1 MGGANAA
8 LVCILL
14 GYISCRLHMMTY
26 IETCDVLVI
35 GAGHAGIEAAM
46 AAARLG
52 ASVTMLTMNLD
63 TIGQM
68 SCNPAIGGPAK
79 SQLVKEI
86 DALGGVMGLCADATY
101 LQLKTL
107 NSSKGQAVHALR
119 AQSDKAEYR
128 AFARQLVESQPN
140 VKLRQT
146 MVSQLHRD
154 TVTGA
159 FSHVTDSLGITY
171 QAKAIVITTGTFLNG
186 RLWVG
191 ETAVGGGRPGEGAS
205 SGGIT
210 GSLVALGMTTGRLK
224 TGTPPRLD
232 GRTIDTRGLDV
243 HPGDAEPRFFSFLPD
258 RPMLEQLPCYLTRT
272 NEATHRLIDEN
283 LHRSP
288 MMQGLMDATMGP
300 RYCPSIEDKVTRF
313 RDKDSHHLFI
323 EPEGRQTYEVYLQ
336 GFSTCLPADIQ
347 LQMVRTL
354 PGLEK
359 AEMLRPACAV
369 EYDYFPAY
377 QLLPSLM
384 TKLADGIFLAGQ
396 INGTSGYEEAAAQ
409 GLMAGI
415 NAARFCTGQP
425 ALVLPRSSS
434 YIGTLID
441 DLVTKEIC
449 EPYRM
454 LTSRSEYRLTLRQ
467 DNADQ
472 RLTPIGRDIGLVDAH
487 RWATFE
493 RKQALIAQAT
503 EQLKATWLTPED
515 NDRFTALNGER
526 VREKT
531 AFWELLRRPTVTMAH
546 LRQLDAP
553 LDALAAQHPDVLE
566 YLEVEQTYT
575 GYLSRQTQV
584 VQRLQQSADM
594 PIPVDLD
601 YKAIRQLSAECQDKL
616 SRLRP
621 VTLGQAGRIAG
632 ITPADISIL
641 QILLNKPRNQLPRVP
656 VAAG

>member
-1 MGGANAA
+1 
-8 LVCILL
+8 
-14 GYISCRLHMMTY
+14 MTFV
-26 IETCDVLVI
+26 ETTDILVI

-46 AAARLG
+46 AAANLG
-52 ASVTMLTMNLD
+52 ARVILLTLNLD

-79 SQLVKEI
+79 SQLVKEV

-101 LQLKTL
+101 LQMKTL
-107 NSSKGQAVHALR
+107 NSSKGHAVRALR

-128 AFARQLVESQPN
+128 AFARQLIESHPGI
-140 VKLRQT
+140 KMRQT
-146 MVSQLHRD
+146 MVSSLHVD
-154 TVTGA
+154 PTTGR
-159 FSHVTDSLGITY
+159 FTHVIDNLGVTY
-171 QAKAIVITTGTFLNG
+171 QAGAIVITTGTFLNG

-191 ETAVGGGRPGEGAS
+191 EQSVGGGRPGEAAS

-210 GSLVALGMTTGRLK
+210 GGLVDLGLITGRLK

-232 GRTIDTRGLDV
+232 GRTIDYTGLDI
-243 HPGDAEPRFFSFLPD
+243 HPGDTPLKFFSFLPN
-258 RPMLEQLPCYLTRT
+258 RPVKDQLACHLTRT
-272 NEATHRLIDEN
+272 TPQTHDLIEAN
-283 LHRSP
+283 VHRSP

-300 RYCPSIEDKVTRF
+300 RYCPSIEDKVMRF

-354 PGLEK
+354 PGLEQ
-359 AEMLRPACAV
+359 ADMLRPACAV

-377 QLLPSLM
+377 QLLPTLM
-384 TKLADGIFLAGQ
+384 CKTAAGIFMAGQ

-409 GLMAGI
+409 GLIAGI
-415 NAARFCTGQP
+415 NAARYVSQQAPF
-425 ALVLPRSSS
+425 VLSRASS

-454 LTSRSEYRLTLRQ
+454 LTSRSEYRLSLRQ

-472 RLTPIGRDIGLVDAH
+472 RLTPLGRELGLVQAD
-487 RWATFE
+487 RWQAFE
-493 RKQALIAQAT
+493 AKQALIAA
-503 EQLKATWLTPED
+503 EQDRLQHTFLRPED
-515 NDRFTALNGER
+515 SERLQALCHEA
-526 VREKT
+526 VHEKT
-531 AFWELLRRPTVTMAH
+531 SLWALLRRPTISYATLMALNPDTH
-546 LRQLDAP
+546 AFGE
-553 LDALAAQHPDVLE
+553 AHPDVAE
-566 YLEVEQTYT
+566 FVEVEQTYA
-575 GYLSRQTQV
+575 GYLNRQQQV
-584 VQRLQQSADM
+584 VQRVQQYAET

-601 YKAIRQLSAECQDKL
+601 YNAIVQLSAEGRDKL

-621 VTLGQAGRIAG
+621 VTLGQAGQMAG
-632 ITPADISIL
+632 ITPADIAIL
-641 QILLNKPRNQLPRVP
+641 QVLLSKPHHSLPRLQP
-656 VAAG
+656 SHL